1 MISIYSFTTDD
12 VTGTSLNHCES
23 GKTDMENKIDGKA
36 VAEATRADV
45 AKAVAGLKFQPT
57 LAVVLVGDDPASQVY
72 VRNKIKFT
80 EEAGMR
86 SLEFRLSANVSEP
99 DVVEAVRKLNNDAD
113 VDGILV
119 QLPLPDHIDSNA
131 VIAEINPAKDVDG
144 LTEVSAGRLVLG
156 KPGLRPCTPTGSV
169 ILAKAALGD
178 LTGKHCVV
186 LGRSILVG
194 KPAALMFLEQ
204 NCTVTI
210 AHSRTENLR
219 GVCRGADILVAAV
232 GRPQMVKDDWIKAGA
247 CVIDVG
253 INRVPS
259 VKREGKFRLVGDVDY
274 KPAKAVA
281 GAITPVPGGVGPM
294 TIACLLR
301 NTVLAACDRRGLPRP
316 DVLAL

>member
-1 MISIYSFTTDD
+1 MSI
-12 VTGTSLNHCES
+12 V
-23 GKTDMENKIDGKA
+23 IDGKQVAAETRATVAAA
-36 VAEATRADV
+36 VAALNVT
-45 AKAVAGLKFQPT
+45 PT

-80 EEAGMR
+80 EESGMR
-86 SLEFRLSANVSEP
+86 SLEHRLAETAAQTEVI
-99 DVVEAVRKLNNDAD
+99 DIVRTLNADPD

-119 QLPLPDHIDSNA
+119 QLPLPKHIDSDA
-131 VIAEINPAKDVDG
+131 VIAEIDPAKDVDG
-144 LTEVSAGRLVLG
+144 LTDVSAGRLVLG
-156 KPGLRPCTPTGSV
+156 QPGLRPCTPTGSV

-210 AHSRTENLR
+210 AHSRTENLPV
-219 GVCRGADILVAAV
+219 VCRGADILVAAV
-232 GRPQMVKDDWIKAGA
+232 GRPQMVKDEWIKAGA
-247 CVIDVG
+247 CIIDVG

-259 VKREGKFRLVGDVDY
+259 VKRPGKFRLVGDVDY
-274 KPAKAVA
+274 KPARAVA

-301 NTVLAACDRRGLPRP
+301 NTVLAACDRRGIKRP
-316 DVLAL
+316 ENLTI